1 MADKSA
7 VELVR
12 LRNDFYR
19 DNYRRIV
26 SILLLS
32 FMIIILLIG
41 SMVYIL
47 THPPAPKYFATS
59 TSGRIVPLVP
69 LNEPNLS
76 TAALLQWAN
85 TAAVA
90 AFTYNFVNY
99 RQELQ
104 AASEFFTPEGWSAYL
119 QSLVASDN
127 LKAVKAK
134 KLVVSAVATGAPIIN
149 QRGVVDGRYTWQVQM
164 PLLVTYQSL
173 SQITEQSLMVNMV
186 ITRISTLDSPRG
198 IGIAQFIATRS
209 GKTNEV

>member
-1 MADKSA
+1 MSERSA

-12 LRNDFYR
+12 MRNDFYR
-19 DNYRRIV
+19 DNYRRVITV
-26 SILLLS
+26 LLLA
-32 FMIIILLIG
+32 FFTICLLIG
-41 SMVYIL
+41 SLVYVL

-69 LNEPNLS
+69 LDQPNLS
-76 TAALLQWAN
+76 TASLLQWAN

-90 AFTYNFVNY
+90 AFSYNFVNY

-104 AASEFFTPEGWSAYL
+104 AASEFFTAEGWDAYL
-119 QSLVASDN
+119 QSLKDSDN
-127 LKAVKAK
+127 LVAVQQK

-149 QRGVVDGRYTWQVQM
+149 QSGVVDGRYTWQIQM

-198 IGIAQFIATRS
+198 IGIAQFIATQS
-209 GKTNEV
+209 GTTNQV